1 MASHKPFE
9 HRLLAF
15 KARNRTVET
24 AQVRNPQG
32 LVRTRSELRFRRER
46 ERERESRESREST
59 ASSERKLTQR
69 LSEYTKSELEARF
82 SLSKATGGA
91 GEEKKKLD

>member
-15 KARNRTVET
+15 KARNRTVEIG
-24 AQVRNPQG
+24 AQISKG
-32 LVRTRSELRFRRER
+32 ER
-46 ERERESRESREST
+46 ERERERESREST

>member
-1 MASHKPFE
+1 
-9 HRLLAF
+9 
-15 KARNRTVET
+15 VET

-46 ERERESRESREST
+46 ERERESREST